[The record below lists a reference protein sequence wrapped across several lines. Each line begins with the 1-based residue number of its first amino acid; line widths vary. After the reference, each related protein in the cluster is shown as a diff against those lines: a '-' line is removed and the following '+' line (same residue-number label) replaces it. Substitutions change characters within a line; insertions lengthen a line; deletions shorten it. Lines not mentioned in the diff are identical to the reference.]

1 MEKISDLL
9 RVEVDFSQ
17 SHLLFPSIIEWV
29 LAGLLLAIVFVHGRE
44 LVVQWR
50 QVSLWARL
58 RNWEF
63 DKRRLLGCLLL
74 TPIYFTLMEPVG
86 RLYPNTGIGF
96 LLTSMVYGFALSW
109 LFVRDNSRR
118 KMLLMGLNAVITPTA
133 VWFVFSY
140 IFRIT
145 LP

>member
-1 MEKISDLL
+1 MEKINDLF

-17 SHLLFPSIIEWV
+17 SHLMFPSIVAWV
-29 LAGLLLAIVFVHGRE
+29 MAGLFVAILIVHGSE
-44 LVVQWR
+44 LVAQWR
-50 QVSLWARL
+50 EASLLERL

-63 DKRRLLGCLLL
+63 DKRRLLGCLIL
-74 TPIYFTLMEPVG
+74 TPIYFALMEPVG
-86 RLYPNTGIGF
+86 RLYPNSGIGF
-96 LLTSMVYGFALSW
+96 LLTSMAYAFALSW
-109 LFVRDNSRR
+109 LFVRDNNRR
-118 KMLLMGLNAVITPTA
+118 KTMLMSLNALITPTV

>member
-1 MEKISDLL
+1 MEKINDLFK
-9 RVEVDFSQ
+9 VELNFSQ

-29 LAGLLLAIVFVHGRE
+29 MAVLLVAIVIVHGRE
-44 LVVQWR
+44 LVSYWR
-50 QVSLWARL
+50 EAPLLERL

-63 DKRRLLGCLLL
+63 DKRRLLGCLIL
-74 TPIYFTLMEPVG
+74 TPIYFALMEPVG
-86 RLYPNTGIGF
+86 RLYPNSGIGF
-96 LLTSMVYGFALSW
+96 LLTSMVYSFALSW
-109 LFVRDNSRR
+109 LFVRDNTRR
-118 KMLLMGLNAVITPTA
+118 KTMMMCFNALITPTA